1 MKMKIGKIYKS
12 LILIGLLLV
21 IKPSFAISQQVD
33 VTSQS
38 SLMSDKVLQYVVIGL
53 AITVLLVLIFMM
65 IQTNSRNRV
74 VIELERRIDSFQ
86 KQPRNDNQQQLRP
99 QVSSS
104 LPRYSND
111 DNNIL
116 KKQVQELTEKFET
129 LARKVDGILLSKPAQ
144 ISSTAKNNDKDIGV
158 INPIIE
164 RTDTRDGEIPSEPI
178 TLSVPQQQE
187 FVADCLTGGA
197 FQDLRS
203 VSRRDRRTPYIISKR
218 ENEYYFR
225 LDETNLDAI
234 ATSIQHRDSYVD
246 GFCESLNNYFPGA
259 KSFTQESKLGRLQLV
274 EDKLQVV
281 EKIKIRYS

>member
-1 MKMKIGKIYKS
+1 MKIGKIYKS